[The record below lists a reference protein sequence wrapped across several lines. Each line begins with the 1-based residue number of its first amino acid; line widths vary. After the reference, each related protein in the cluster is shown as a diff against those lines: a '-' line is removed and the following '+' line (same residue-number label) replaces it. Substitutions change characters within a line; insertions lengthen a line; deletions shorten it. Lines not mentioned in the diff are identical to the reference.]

1 MKGIIIAAGY
11 GSRLRPL
18 TATTPKS
25 LVKID
30 GKSIITYPID
40 ALMTAGISDI
50 SIVVGYR
57 ADEIINSIEKL
68 YPNINFSYNED
79 YDGDNAI
86 SIFTA
91 RSFIGNDPF
100 VLTMGDHLISSSLV
114 TTLLSEST
122 ITRTLCVDSE
132 AKNASQISDGTR
144 VMADSKGR
152 IIEIGKDL
160 KNWKSIDTGL
170 FMMDGEVLDNIK
182 YLMNRQGNKVTIS
195 EVVQHMADNGRHFQ
209 ICDVSGQF
217 WADVDTE
224 EDHDS
229 VSALLKE
236 GYAYDILRLK
246 DRSNRSSDTIENH
259 RFQIRPMKGSAHE
272 RY

>member
-18 TATTPKS
+18 TANTPKS
-25 LVKID
+25 LVEID
-30 GKSIITYPID
+30 GKPIITYPID
-40 ALMTAGISDI
+40 ALMAAGVSDI

-68 YPNINFSYNED
+68 YPSINFSFNKD

-86 SIFTA
+86 SIFAA
-91 RSFIGNDPF
+91 RSFIGGDPF
-100 VLTMGDHLISSSLV
+100 VLAMGDHLISSSLV

-132 AKNASQISDGTR
+132 SKNSSQVNDGTR
-144 VMADSKGR
+144 VIADSEGR

-160 KNWKSIDTGL
+160 KDWQSIDTGL
-170 FMMDGEVLDNIK
+170 FMMDTEVLDNIK

-209 ICDVSGQF
+209 TCDVSGQF

-229 VSALLKE
+229 VSALLKG
-236 GYAYDILRLK
+236 GYDYGLQRL
-246 DRSNRSSDTIENH
+246 
-259 RFQIRPMKGSAHE
+259 
-272 RY
+272 

>member
-11 GSRLRPL
+11 GSRLKAL
-18 TATTPKS
+18 TANTPKS
-25 LVKID
+25 LVQID

-40 ALMTAGISDI
+40 ALAAAGISDI

-57 ADEIINSIEKL
+57 ANVIKNYIEEL
-68 YPNINFSYNED
+68 YPNINFSYNKN

-86 SIFTA
+86 SIFAA
-91 RSFIGNDPF
+91 RSFIGDDPF
-100 VLTMGDHLISSSLV
+100 VLAMGDHLISSSLV

-132 AKNASQISDGTR
+132 TKNASQISDGTK

-160 KNWKSIDTGL
+160 NNWQSIDTGL

-182 YLMNRQGNKVTIS
+182 YLMNHQGNKVTIS

-209 ICDVSGQF
+209 TCDVSGQF
-217 WADVDTE
+217 WADVDTQ

-236 GYAYDILRLK
+236 GYAYGL
-246 DRSNRSSDTIENH
+246 
-259 RFQIRPMKGSAHE
+259 
-272 RY
+272 

>member
-11 GSRLRPL
+11 GSRLGPL

-40 ALMTAGISDI
+40 ALMTAGISEI

-57 ADEIINSIEKL
+57 ADVIINSIEKL
-68 YPNINFSYNED
+68 YPNINFSYNKD

-86 SIFTA
+86 SVFA
-91 RSFIGNDPF
+91 AHSFIGNDPF
-100 VLTMGDHLISSSLV
+100 VLAMGDHLISSSIV
-114 TTLLSEST
+114 TTLLSDSV
-122 ITRTLCVDSE
+122 INRTLCVDLES
-132 AKNASQISDGTR
+132 NNTSQISDGTK
-144 VMADSKGR
+144 VMADSEGR
-152 IIEIGKDL
+152 IIGIGKDI
-160 KNWKSIDTGL
+160 KNWQSIDTGV
-170 FMMDGEVLDNIK
+170 FMMDAEVLDNIK
-182 YLMNRQGNKVTIS
+182 YLMNHKGKRVNIS
-195 EVVQHMADNGRHFQ
+195 EVVQHMADNNRHFQ

-229 VSALLKE
+229 ISALLKE
-236 GYAYDILRLK
+236 GYV
-246 DRSNRSSDTIENH
+246 
-259 RFQIRPMKGSAHE
+259 
-272 RY
+272 